1 MAIMMFDFDCLN
13 KNRMD
18 LSLAENLVHRGD
30 APGVIDEWFQ
40 VAHLL
45 HERNG
50 KELLRAAA
58 EEAENSANSLQKEQA
73 AGNMAQGGLGKKDPV
88 PKQSGVKRDR
98 SAMNE
103 HNQHQEEEEEAE
115 STAGYQCKAMRETA
129 SMKAR
134 TKASK
139 TESSVLMNK
148 VRMGEKIHKQIVK
161 NNLVSMNTNNE
172 QILPAI
178 KKMKANSSL
187 QPQAEIAREAASAR
201 VRIAGEKQRKQEEAK
216 AAAAKRAEAK
226 QAERSIGRKT
236 AKKALSVVSVRRWER
251 ASGKQYALLGAA
263 ERETANAEIA
273 RM

>member
-103 HNQHQEEEEEAE
+103 HNQHQEEEEEEARNE
-115 STAGYQCKAMRETA
+115 DQVPDILRKHPRARSQSEERE
-129 SMKAR
+129 
-134 TKASK
+134 
-139 TESSVLMNK
+139 EDEEE
-148 VRMGEKIHKQIVK
+148 GEGAKEDEEDGGQ
-161 NNLVSMNTNNE
+161 
-172 QILPAI
+172 
-178 KKMKANSSL
+178 
-187 QPQAEIAREAASAR
+187 REAHVPR
-201 VRIAGEKQRKQEEAK
+201 
-216 AAAAKRAEAK
+216 
-226 QAERSIGRKT
+226 
-236 AKKALSVVSVRRWER
+236 
-251 ASGKQYALLGAA
+251 YAFRPQHRLYW
-263 ERETANAEIA
+263 N
-273 RM
+273 